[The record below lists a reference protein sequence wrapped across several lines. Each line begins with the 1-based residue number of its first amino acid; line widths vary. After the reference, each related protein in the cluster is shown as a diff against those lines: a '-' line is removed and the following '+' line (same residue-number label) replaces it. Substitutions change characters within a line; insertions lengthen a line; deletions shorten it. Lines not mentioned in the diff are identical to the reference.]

1 MKKKYEKPIF
11 VFESF
16 SLNTSIAG
24 DCGIKTETPS
34 YNNCGIDFGGDFVF
48 IDTTTGCS
56 EDYLVDDGAY
66 NEYCYHVPVDAK
78 RLFNS

>member
-24 DCGIKTETPS
+24 DCGVKITTPS
-34 YNNCGIDFGGDFVF
+34 YGECGMEYGPDYIF
-48 IDTTTGCS
+48 IDATTGCS
-56 EDYLVDDGAY
+56 DEYLVDDGSH
-66 NEYCYHVPVDAK
+66 NGLCYHVPVDQNK
-78 RLFNS
+78 LFNS